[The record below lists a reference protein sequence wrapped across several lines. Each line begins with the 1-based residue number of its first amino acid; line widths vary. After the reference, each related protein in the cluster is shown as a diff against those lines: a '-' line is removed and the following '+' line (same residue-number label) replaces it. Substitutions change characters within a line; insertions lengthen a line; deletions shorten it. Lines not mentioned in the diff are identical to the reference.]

1 MPFVSLFLVETLF
14 LTSLWEKDFFFF
26 PDALPQRNVPKISSF
41 LPPVPITLFHSFLFG
56 KKTQTKPKKAGKTQK
71 DSGILSPRHSAKLSR
86 AACTYCAPGFLRARA
101 RVSRLPRAAFQRPAS
116 RCRDN
121 GISGWNASIR
131 RGSAGRGARYR
142 LLEGKPTQTYALAA
156 GRHGWL
162 AIWFDL
168 RDIKKREGRKGEE
181 GSTHARTRIRL
192 ILPPH
197 WNTVP
202 LCTL

>member
-14 LTSLWEKDFFFF
+14 LTSLWEKDFFFSRYSTTKKRAKNLKF
-26 PDALPQRNVPKISSF
+26 PSSCPHNALSF
-41 LPPVPITLFHSFLFG
+41 IPLR
-56 KKTQTKPKKAGKTQK
+56 KKKKQTKPKKAGKTQK

>member
-1 MPFVSLFLVETLF
+1 MGKRF
-14 LTSLWEKDFFFF
+14 FFFF
-26 PDALPQRNVPKISSF
+26 PDTLPQRNVPKISSF

-56 KKTQTKPKKAGKTQK
+56 KKKTNQTKKGWENSERQWYLKSKTFSEAFQ
-71 DSGILSPRHSAKLSR
+71 SCMYIL
-86 AACTYCAPGFLRARA
+86 CPGFLRARA